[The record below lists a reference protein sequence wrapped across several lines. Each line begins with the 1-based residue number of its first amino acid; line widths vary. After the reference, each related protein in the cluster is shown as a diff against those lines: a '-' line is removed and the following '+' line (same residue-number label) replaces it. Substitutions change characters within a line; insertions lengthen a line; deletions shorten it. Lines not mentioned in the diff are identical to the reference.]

1 MNGLIA
7 HHRRPNHIYQSNLHL
22 AVTFFFVFLPLIA
35 LLAFTAVVDITV
47 VDLLADFG
55 VSLYRLFIA
64 YSIAVVAAWFL
75 AVGFYKGKSA
85 LIALPI
91 FDVLQSFPTFALM
104 PLASLVWG
112 FSDRTII
119 FFLVFTI
126 IWPILFSILSSLK
139 MIKSDWEDVVKIYQL
154 PRREYFASMIIP
166 ITLPGVITGSII
178 GLGEGWEALIA
189 TEIIMKADNGLGPFF
204 STYSYD
210 GTITALAILVFLI
223 LIFSINKLIWL
234 PLLNWSHGLFEQ

>member
-1 MNGLIA
+1 MNGHLI
-7 HHRRPNHIYQSNLHL
+7 HHRKNHVYRSDFHL

-35 LLAFTAVVDITV
+35 LLGFTAIVDVTI

-55 VSLYRLFIA
+55 VSLYRLLVA
-64 YSIAVVAAWFL
+64 YSISVILAWFL
-75 AVGFYKGKSA
+75 AVGFYKGRRA
-85 LIALPI
+85 LVALPI
-91 FDVLQSFPTFALM
+91 FDVLQSFPTFAAM
-104 PLASLVWG
+104 PLATLVWG

-119 FFLVFTI
+119 FFLVLTI

-139 MIKSDWEDVVKIYQL
+139 MMKSDWEDAIKIYQL
-154 PRREYFASMIIP
+154 PKKEYFASVIVP
-166 ITLPGVITGSII
+166 VTLPGVITGSII

-189 TEIIMKADNGLGPFF
+189 TEIIMKATTGLGPFF

-210 GTITALAILVFLI
+210 NTITALAILVFLI

-234 PLLNWSHGLFEQ
+234 PLLNWSHRLFE